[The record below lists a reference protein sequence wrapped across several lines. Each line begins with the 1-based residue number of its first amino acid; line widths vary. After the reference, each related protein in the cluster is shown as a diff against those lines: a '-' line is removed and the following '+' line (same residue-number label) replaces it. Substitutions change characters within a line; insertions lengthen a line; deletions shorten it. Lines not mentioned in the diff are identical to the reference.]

1 MDENL
6 RFETGRENYIKP
18 FKIFSDSMDFTCSR
32 KCNGSGIAVN
42 TSAGGTMSKLS
53 SHAKRERYYCSRQ
66 YREYLTIQK
75 ENKFNHKELYEV
87 F

>member
-1 MDENL
+1 MDVYVPPKMQWL
-6 RFETGRENYIKP
+6 W
-18 FKIFSDSMDFTCSR
+18 DCR
-32 KCNGSGIAVN
+32 KLP
-42 TSAGGTMSKLS
+42 SAGGTMSELS

-66 YREYLTIQK
+66 LREYLTIQK